1 MEGLSIPAPPACYR
15 GSGQKMSAVM
25 FLPALLSV
33 VMLVILT
40 STTRRSLNLLLLMGT
55 LGVLMLALTL
65 LNVGL
70 GLRRNASTSG
80 AG

>member
-1 MEGLSIPAPPACYR
+1 MAALIIPAPPACYH
-15 GSGQKMSAVM
+15 GSGQKMNAVM

-40 STTRRSLNLLLLMGT
+40 STTRRSPHLLLLIGT
-55 LGVLMLALTL
+55 LGVLMLALAL

-70 GLRRNASTSG
+70 GDRKSVV
-80 AG
+80 